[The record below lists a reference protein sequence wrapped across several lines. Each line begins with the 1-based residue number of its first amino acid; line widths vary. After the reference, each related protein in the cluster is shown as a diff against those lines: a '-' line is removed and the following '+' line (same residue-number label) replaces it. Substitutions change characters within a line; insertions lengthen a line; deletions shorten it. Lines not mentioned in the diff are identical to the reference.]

1 MKFNRDLLNET
12 ERLHYDDPT
21 CGVLIDIFR
30 NGNHWHAVAIAENA
44 EWYCHN
50 GFGETKE
57 QAFEE
62 AIAGV
67 IDLVKNRDLSRINGQ

>member
-1 MKFNRDLLNET
+1 MNLDTSLLRQT

-21 CGVLIDIFR
+21 GGVLIDIFR

-50 GFGETKE
+50 GFGDTKE
-57 QAFEE
+57 EAVKE
-62 AIAGV
+62 AIVGV
-67 IDLVKNRDLSRINGQ
+67 LNLVKNRDI

>member
-1 MKFNRDLLNET
+1 MRIDFDLIRQT

-21 CGVLIDIFR
+21 CGVLIDVFR
-30 NGNHWHAVAIAENA
+30 NGNHWHAVAIAENS

-57 QAFEE
+57 LAVKE
-62 AIAGV
+62 AIVGV
-67 IDLVKNRDLSRINGQ
+67 LNLVRNRDV

>member
-1 MKFNRDLLNET
+1 MKLYKDLLRAT
-12 ERLHYDDPT
+12 ERYHYDEPT
-21 CGVLIDIFR
+21 CGVLVDVFHS
-30 NGNHWHAVAIAENA
+30 GTHWHAVAVAENP

-57 QAFEE
+57 EAIKE

-67 IDLVKNRDLSRINGQ
+67 LSLVKDID